1 MVTNSDFC
9 IYVFI
14 LQTLCIDAHLLFSAY
29 LSNEYRYP
37 APSCARH
44 CSTLSCRGPLSGP
57 LRCGPHQLALP
68 GVLIVVRKLETVQRF
83 CQDGRKHS
91 ELSRVARPL
100 LAITFYLIRA
110 MILTLGV
117 AAVRARTLVLWCRE
131 NGPSS
136 NASREDILKV
146 WVKTEPNNGD

>member
-14 LQTLCIDAHLLFSAY
+14 LQTLCIDAHMLVSAY
-29 LSNEYRYP
+29 LSNEYMYP

-57 LRCGPHQLALP
+57 FCCGPHQLAFP
-68 GVLIVVRKLETVQRF
+68 GVLIVVRKLETVQHF
-83 CQDGRKHS
+83 CQDGT
-91 ELSRVARPL
+91 LNLAAL
-100 LAITFYLIRA
+100 LVRFWPSCITFYLIRA